1 MKHNVMKTT
10 PQIIRENLCTVF
22 NGLNLLIALS
32 LAAVGAWKNILF
44 MLVIVVNTAV
54 GIVQEIKAK
63 QQIEK
68 LTLLAQPKVTVIRHG
83 EMTEVAPEQ
92 LLGGETVRLEAGCA
106 VCCDCVVSSGTVEVD
121 KSVLTE
127 ESEPVVKSTG
137 EMLLAGCEIISG
149 KCLAEVTHSCE
160 DSFISKIVDE
170 VKRTQQKKSEML
182 TAMKKVTRVTDYFIV
197 PLGALLL
204 LQGSLFR
211 GVPLMEGIVST
222 SAGLLGM
229 LPKGLVLLISIGFA
243 AGVIRLSKKQVL
255 VRELYSLENLAHC
268 DTVCLDKTGTLTEG
282 RLSVEQV
289 EVKGDTGVFWQLMAT
304 YCRHTE
310 DNNATCRALKEYFPE
325 TGASTLISLSFP
337 FGLL

>member
-121 KSVLTE
+121 KSMLTG

-229 LPKGLVLLISIGFA
+229 LPKGLV
-243 AGVIRLSKKQVL
+243 
-255 VRELYSLENLAHC
+255 RELYSLENLAHC